1 MFFSAYNSF
10 IIICEFFKILNHGCI
25 SLTSWVFTTG
35 GSGIVVGHPFD
46 TIKTMQQTQTV
57 SPLFF
62 FMW

>member
-1 MFFSAYNSF
+1 
-10 IIICEFFKILNHGCI
+10 LNHGCI
-25 SLTSWVFTTG
+25 SLTSWVFTAG

-57 SPLFF
+57 SPPFF